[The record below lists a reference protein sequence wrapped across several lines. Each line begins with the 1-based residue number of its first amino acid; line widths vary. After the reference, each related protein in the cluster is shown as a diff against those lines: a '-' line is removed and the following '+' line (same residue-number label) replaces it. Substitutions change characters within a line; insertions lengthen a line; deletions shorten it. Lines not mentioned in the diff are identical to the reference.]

1 MAIGKDI
8 VELQALI
15 DYKFTDISLLEIAL
29 THTSYANE
37 QRGLG
42 NVYSS
47 NERLEFLGDAV
58 LQIVI
63 SEFLYESN
71 KNFPEGA
78 LTKIRQRL
86 VCEKSLAKI
95 GRQISIGKFIN
106 LGKDGENSDCRNSQK
121 VIADMTEALFGA
133 VYLDSKNKSG
143 LDYKR
148 VIISLFNDEMK
159 NLEGMQRCDYKTM
172 LKQLVEKDGASILE
186 YRVVSET
193 GPEHEKEFSVVACVN
208 NNIVGNG
215 KAGSKKEAEMN
226 AAMEALRL
234 FGVEA

>member
-8 VELQALI
+8 IELESLI
-15 DYKFTDISLLEIAL
+15 DYKFSDISLLEIAL
-29 THTSYANE
+29 THTSYVNE
-37 QRGLG
+37 QRSIG
-42 NVYSS
+42 NLYSS

-63 SEFLYESN
+63 SEYLYESD

-95 GRQISIGKFIN
+95 GKQISIGKFIN
-106 LGKDGENSDCRNSQK
+106 LGKDGENANCRNSQK

-133 VYLDSKNKSG
+133 IYLDSERNNR

-148 VIISLFNDEMK
+148 VIIALFKDEMK

-172 LKQLVEKDGASILE
+172 LKQLVEKDGSSILE
-186 YRVVSET
+186 YKVVSES
-193 GPEHEKEFSVVACVN
+193 GPEHEKEFSVIACVN
-208 NNIVGNG
+208 NNVVGNG
-215 KAGSKKEAEMN
+215 KAGSKKEAEMK
-226 AAMEALRL
+226 AAKEALKL
-234 FGVEA
+234 FGVEG